1 MMKVAA
7 AYIRVSTD
15 DQLEYSPDSQLSQI
29 RRYAKNSDF
38 VLPEA
43 YIFVEEEGRSGRN
56 SAKRPE
62 FMKMIATAKKRPKPF
77 DAILV
82 WKFSR
87 FARNRQDSIVYKSML
102 RKELGI
108 DVISVSEYIGDDKM
122 SIITEAII
130 EAMDEYYSVNL
141 AEEVTRGMT
150 EKAHRGEPLT
160 YPPFGYQIE
169 NKQYVPDPNTAAL
182 VQMIYSD
189 FLGGMGYLEIARKLN
204 DLGVRTRFGNRMENR
219 NIEYILKNPVYIG
232 KIHWNPAGKVRRSI
246 PPETQILSNG
256 QHPPLISQED
266 FEAAQQR
273 IAQIKQLYR
282 QKAKSRV
289 KPANEYALRG
299 LVRCSSCGSTLVI
312 SSPNQP
318 NAYLQCNRYAK
329 GSCTTSHAIKLAKIT
344 DWVMAAIQ
352 TDWENETFELHLR
365 QTAMQADTASILQ
378 AQIEREKSKLERIRE
393 AYEAGIDTLAEYR
406 RNKEKLTANIEKL
419 TLQLPQSP
427 DVRTLH
433 KACGDKVCSLLPY
446 LSSADTPASEKNRL
460 LRSFVEKIVFDR
472 QADSIEIYYYLQ

>member
-1 MMKVAA
+1 MKVAA

-29 RRYAKNSDF
+29 RRYAKNNDF
-38 VLPEA
+38 VLPEE

-62 FMKMIATAKKRPKPF
+62 FMRMIATAKKNPKPF

-108 DVISVSEYIGDDKM
+108 DVISVSEYIGDDKI

-160 YPPFGYQIE
+160 YAPFGYRIE
-169 NKQYVPDPNTAAL
+169 NKQYLPDPDTAAL

-189 FLGGMGYLEIARKLN
+189 FLGGMGYMEIAHKLN

-232 KIHWNPAGKVRRSI
+232 KIHWNPSGKVRRST
-246 PPETQILSNG
+246 PPKTQILADG
-256 QHPPLISQED
+256 QPPPLISQED
-266 FEAAQQR
+266 FEAVQQR
-273 IAQIKQLYR
+273 MAQIKQLYH

-318 NAYLQCNRYAK
+318 SAYLQCNRYAK
-329 GSCTTSHAIKLAKIT
+329 GSCATSHAINLVKIT

-352 TDWENETFELHLR
+352 TDLENETFELHIR
-365 QTAMQADTASILQ
+365 QTAARADTSSVLR

-393 AYEAGIDTLAEYR
+393 AYEAGIDTLEEYR

-419 TLQLPQSP
+419 TLQLPQLP
-427 DVRTLH
+427 DVRASR
-433 KACGDKVCSLLPY
+433 KAFADKVRSLLPS
-446 LSSADTPASEKNRL
+446 LLSADTPPSEKNRL
-460 LRSFVEKIVFDR
+460 LRSFVEKIVFDW
-472 QADSIEIYYYLQ
+472 QADSIEIYYYIQ